1 MTMRNDGPGGID
13 DLFAMARA
21 DRAIPSEALMARVMA
36 DALAEQPQ
44 PRPAAAAPVA
54 GRAAGRGV
62 WSRLADLFGGIGA
75 LAGMGGAA
83 AAGLLIGYV
92 QPEGLLA
99 LGDAVL
105 GTPLETVEVI
115 PSVETLFSG
124 E

>member
-1 MTMRNDGPGGID
+1 
-13 DLFAMARA
+13 
-21 DRAIPSEALMARVMA
+21 
-36 DALAEQPQ
+36 
-44 PRPAAAAPVA
+44 
-54 GRAAGRGV
+54 
-62 WSRLADLFGGIGA
+62 
-75 LAGMGGAA
+75 MGGAA